1 MRPEIPWNVAGIPS
15 EAREAARA
23 AARREGL
30 SVGEWMTR
38 RILRSFSDGSDDM
51 TLAREQWS
59 ATSGGGYAQQ
69 TEPRP
74 APRHDTEEM
83 LARVA
88 RSGSESSDIYRR
100 IEEQLRNV
108 ARRLESSERSQFEN
122 NRAMSQAAT
131 EINVVA
137 REQAQAFGQLGG
149 SVVSLA
155 DRLER
160 VERLAAHEGTRE
172 AIKGLHLGLTRLAD
186 QISTTANQSA
196 SQISTLAANMEA
208 LAGRL
213 AQARSEGQAA
223 TRGLDDRIAQLD
235 QRVAKVSAID
245 ERLRAVERNAET
257 AAGAISQALQS
268 IEARREDDAIARHRE
283 TETAGAIARLEDNV
297 AKLEARSSDPAIDS
311 RLSGIERSLAEIAGR
326 LDAPPQTDAI
336 EDSIRHL
343 AERVEA
349 AETRQRDQ
357 IADIAGRLDASAQNG
372 VIEDNIKRLA
382 QRLEVAESHQRAQI
396 AELQAA
402 VEEASSRL
410 ASVESAQQPFT
421 LGEEAV
427 LPAPQPSEA
436 AALPTAQPSIDAAA
450 VPEATPQKPVE
461 QTVAEPTTAE
471 NLHSAEPA
479 SAGAAAQ
486 TAEDN
491 NLAASGTSASAPTP
505 VADSY
510 LSAARRSARAA
521 AAQAEAERPNH
532 IGAFRW
538 GGPTAEAPAEPVIS
552 SDPADSKEPGT
563 SKKKTHIWIGLIIVF
578 VVLAIAAGFV
588 LSRKMS
594 ATAPHA
600 ASGLFSKSATSPLP
614 PPKRRTSSHA
624 SSALTGSV
632 IPTTPATATPPAKAV
647 ATPAAPPATTVNKPN
662 AQIIPSAVVKPTS
675 APPAK
680 PSSAEAITTVPVT
693 FLAPPAKPQPQA
705 TLVPAKPQ
713 AALTPLDRL
722 TQLANAGNARAE
734 LVVGLKYLDGD
745 GVPVNEA
752 NAAKWLERAAQQGLP
767 VAQYRL
773 GTLYDRGRG
782 VPTDAAKA
790 VHWYQLAAQAG
801 NRKAMHNLAVAYSAG
816 NGIAK
821 NMAEA
826 ARWFSKAA
834 ALGLA
839 DSEFNLAVLYERG
852 LGVPQSLLDAY
863 KWYAIAAANGDA
875 ESKARIDALAT
886 QLTGDVRAAAQHAAD
901 TFHAQPL
908 DARANVAPSLNDIA
922 GH

>member
-51 TLAREQWS
+51 TLAREQW
-59 ATSGGGYAQQ
+59 ATTSGGYASQP
-69 TEPRP
+69 ELRP
-74 APRHDTEEM
+74 AQRQDTENM

-88 RSGSESSDIYRR
+88 RSESESTDIYRR

-108 ARRLESSERSQFEN
+108 ARRLESSERNQFEN

-137 REQAQAFGQLGG
+137 REQAQAFGQLGNG
-149 SVVSLA
+149 VLSLA

-160 VERLAAHEGTRE
+160 VERQSAHEGTRE
-172 AIKGLHLGLTRLAD
+172 AIKALHLGLTRLAD

-196 SQISTLAANMEA
+196 SQISSLTASMEA

-213 AQARSEGQAA
+213 AQARSESQAA
-223 TRGLDDRIAQLD
+223 TRGLEDRVAQLD
-235 QRVAKVSAID
+235 QRAAKVSAID
-245 ERLRAVERNAET
+245 DRLRTVERNADT

-268 IEARREDDAIARHRE
+268 IESRNADDAVARQRE
-283 TETAGAIARLEDNV
+283 AETAGAIARLEDTI
-297 AKLEARSSDPAIDS
+297 AKLEARGSDPAIDS
-311 RLSGIERSLAEIAGR
+311 RLSGIERSLADIAGR
-326 LDAPPQTDAI
+326 LDTSGQSDAI
-336 EDSIRHL
+336 EDSIKQL
-343 AERVEA
+343 AQRVEA
-349 AETRQRDQ
+349 AEARQRDQ
-357 IADIAGRLDASAQNG
+357 IADIAGRLDASSQTD
-372 VIEDNIKRLA
+372 VIEDSIKRLA
-382 QRLEVAESHQRAQI
+382 QRLETAESGQRAQI
-396 AELQAA
+396 AELRAA
-402 VEEASSRL
+402 IDEASSR
-410 ASVESAQQPFT
+410 FT
-421 LGEEAV
+421 PVDTAPQISTSPAEE
-427 LPAPQPSEA
+427 PAPA
-436 AALPTAQPSIDAAA
+436 APQVAELAESVPETTAQKEADESPEPVAA
-450 VPEATPQKPVE
+450 T
-461 QTVAEPTTAE
+461 EP
-471 NLHSAEPA
+471 LPA
-479 SAGAAAQ
+479 SADQGSGN
-486 TAEDN
+486 N

-521 AAQAEAERPNH
+521 AAQAETERPSQ

-538 GGPTAEAPAEPVIS
+538 GGPAAETAVEPAAKNDQAEAKDEAT
-552 SDPADSKEPGT
+552 G
-563 SKKKTHIWIGLIIVF
+563 KKTFVWIGLIALF
-578 VVLAIAAGFV
+578 VVVAIVAGII
-588 LSRKMS
+588 LSKRMN
-594 ATAPHA
+594 ATAPHSA
-600 ASGLFSKSATSPLP
+600 LGLFTKSATVTTTRPAPTHRASHQ
-614 PPKRRTSSHA
+614 TST
-624 SSALTGSV
+624 LTGSALPV
-632 IPTTPATATPPAKAV
+632 ASSTTAPTAKAV
-647 ATPAAPPATTVNKPN
+647 ASPAAAPVVKAGKPN
-662 AQIIPSAVVKPTS
+662 AQVSPSAVVKPTP
-675 APPAK
+675 APAPAK
-680 PSSAEAITTVPVT
+680 SATAEAITTVPVT
-693 FLAPPAKPQPQA
+693 FLTAPTKPQPQPALPTKPQPQA
-705 TLVPAKPQ
+705 
-713 AALTPLDRL
+713 ALAPLDRL

-745 GVPVNEA
+745 GVPMNEA

-782 VPTDAAKA
+782 VTTDAVKA

-801 NRKAMHNLAVAYSAG
+801 NRKAMHNLAVAYSSG
-816 NGIAK
+816 NGVAK

-886 QLTGDVRAAAQHAAD
+886 QLNGDVRAAAQHAAD
-901 TFHAQPL
+901 IFRAQPL
-908 DARANVAPSLNDIA
+908 DARANVAPSLGDIA
-922 GH
+922 R